1 MYPVDMLYTPQPE
14 ANYLHAAVTTVFQ
27 IHTSQG
33 KGDILVF
40 LTGQDE
46 IEACQESL
54 EETAR
59 ALGNQIRELIIC
71 PIYAN
76 LPTEM
81 QSKIFEPTPEG
92 ARKVVLAT
100 NIAETSITID
110 GVVFVIDPGMV
121 KQKSY
126 NPRTGVES
134 LMAVPCSRAAA
145 KQRAGR
151 AGRVA
156 PGKCF
161 RLYTKH
167 AYLSELE
174 EDTVPEIARTNM
186 SMVVLMLKSLGINDL
201 LRFDFIDRPPD
212 DTIIR
217 ALSLLYGLGAFNDRG
232 ELTKTG
238 RRMAEFPVD
247 PQLSRALLASEK
259 YKCTEEVLTI
269 VSMLQ
274 ESASIFFRPK
284 DKKMEADQ
292 ARQNFVKTGGDHFT
306 LLNVFNEW
314 ADTGF
319 SIPWTYENYVQV
331 KALTRVRDIRDQ
343 LSGLCERVEITP
355 ESNPDQTDV
364 VPIQKAILTG
374 YFNNCAR
381 LSRSGDSY
389 KVMKAGGNHS
399 VYIHPSSCLFQAQP
413 PPRCILFYELVL
425 TSKEY
430 VRQVITIDP
439 KWLLEGIFL
448 FSLKSDL
455 KRPG

>member
-1 MYPVDMLYTPQPE
+1 
-14 ANYLHAAVTTVFQ
+14 
-27 IHTSQG
+27 
-33 KGDILVF
+33 
-40 LTGQDE
+40 
-46 IEACQESL
+46 
-54 EETAR
+54 
-59 ALGNQIRELIIC
+59 
-71 PIYAN
+71 
-76 LPTEM
+76 
-81 QSKIFEPTPEG
+81 
-92 ARKVVLAT
+92 
-100 NIAETSITID
+100 
-110 GVVFVIDPGMV
+110 MV

-319 SIPWTYENYVQV
+319 SIPWTYENYVQI
-331 KALTRVRDIRDQ
+331 KSLTRVRDIRDQ
-343 LSGLCERVEITP
+343 LSGLCERVEISP

-364 VPIQKAILTG
+364 VPIQKAILSG

-389 KVMKAGGNHS
+389 KVMKAGGSHS
-399 VYIHPSSCLFQAQP
+399 VFIHPSSCLFQSQP

-430 VRQVITIDP
+430 VRQCITIDP
-439 KWLLEGIFL
+439 KWLLEGQSPLDMHIASKADVRLYCSGSTCIFG
-448 FSLKSDL
+448 
-455 KRPG
+455 KRFGGRHQEG